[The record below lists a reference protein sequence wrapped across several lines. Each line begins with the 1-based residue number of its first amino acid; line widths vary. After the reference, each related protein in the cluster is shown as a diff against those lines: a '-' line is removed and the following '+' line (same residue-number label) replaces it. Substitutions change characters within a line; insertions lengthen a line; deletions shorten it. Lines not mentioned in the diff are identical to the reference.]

1 MDDDGKQDADFET
14 LANMQASRF
23 RFRWWRHQHEDQ
35 KTIITPR
42 AKRKP
47 SMDDDGKQDAD
58 FETLAN
64 MQASR
69 FRFRWWRHQHEDQ
82 KTIITPRPKRKQ

>member
-1 MDDDGKQDADFET
+1 MVIPMGEQ
-14 LANMQASRF
+14 LCSPV
-23 RFRWWRHQHEDQ
+23 
-35 KTIITPR
+35 TPENNI
-42 AKRKP
+42 A
-47 SMDDDGKQDAD
+47 DDGKQDAD

>member
-1 MDDDGKQDADFET
+1 MYLLKICFYSFQVQSLESNYILCYAEALAEKVLSHQPTQAECKQ
-14 LANMQASRF
+14 
-23 RFRWWRHQHEDQ
+23 
-35 KTIITPR
+35 I
-42 AKRKP
+42 